1 VPYAAAMLQQRRIVV
16 LNCNIINTVNS
27 VVHRKKNDE
36 ERRFA
41 SRELWHNKST
51 LFLVCMRSSVYNS
64 NMKNIHSM
72 RLQALK
78 SVII

>member
-1 VPYAAAMLQQRRIVV
+1 MLQQRRIVV

-41 SRELWHNKST
+41 SREL
-51 LFLVCMRSSVYNS
+51 
-64 NMKNIHSM
+64 
-72 RLQALK
+72 
-78 SVII
+78 